1 MKEFDLQELW
11 GQADDRAEAWYER
24 LRPDLVATAR
34 KKNDSVLQRIRRLV
48 QGEMIFSIMAF
59 VVVLYFWQDFHPLFF
74 GLIELTILGV
84 MYVSY
89 RYYQRFSVEIAAVP
103 GMNIVAS
110 TEAYLNI
117 LKVYRKRLLRLSITL
132 MPIGLLVG
140 FMAGFGLGTENDFT
154 ALLTPKFWYFTIP
167 ALLLV
172 AVPTY
177 YFTRWYY
184 HFFIG
189 SKEKEL
195 SAVLERLREEE

>member
-1 MKEFDLQELW
+1 MQEFDLKELW
-11 GQADDRAEAWYER
+11 GQANDRADAWYES

-48 QGEMIFSIMAF
+48 QGEMIFS
-59 VVVLYFWQDFHPLFF
+59 VVALVAVLCYWQAFHPVFLV
-74 GLIELTILGV
+74 LLEVTILLV
-84 MYVSY
+84 MLVSY
-89 RYYQRFSVEIAAVP
+89 RYYQHFSEEIAAVP
-103 GMNIVAS
+103 SMNIVAS

-117 LKVYRKRLLRLSITL
+117 LSDYKKRLIRLSMIL
-132 MPIGLLVG
+132 MPISLVIG
-140 FMAGFGLGTENDFT
+140 FMAGFGLGTENDYT

-167 ALLLV
+167 SLLLV
-172 AVPTY
+172 AIPTY
-177 YFTRWYY
+177 FFTRWYY